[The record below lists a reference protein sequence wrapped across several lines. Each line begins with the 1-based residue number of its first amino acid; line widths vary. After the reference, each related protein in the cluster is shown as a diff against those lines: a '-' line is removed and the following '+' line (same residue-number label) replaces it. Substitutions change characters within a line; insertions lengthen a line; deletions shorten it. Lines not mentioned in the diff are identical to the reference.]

1 MSKSIGQ
8 ILQQVEL
15 KSNKELRNE
24 GIQNYFSKAKSLS
37 FIELQELIN
46 HSIPDT
52 SLHFNTCQ
60 NQKSQYPSYKLGS
73 LSSSF
78 ESNGDP
84 AAIGY
89 DATGGYSYGTYQ
101 IETKN
106 GTMKDFITFLN
117 NSPNNMAYSLR
128 LQNADGLKGAA
139 DKTPAFEKAW
149 KELAQD
155 SGFVQAQRD
164 FIIEKKLRPLLKKID
179 NIRGLDLDKRHPVIK
194 DALYSLAVQH
204 GRADL
209 IVKRAFG
216 ADASGYNDEEFI
228 NKLYQSRIDYVSS
241 LTQMNPREQYNIIHY
256 RYPQERNRA
265 LEYLKII

>member
-1 MSKSIGQ
+1 M
-8 ILQQVEL
+8 
-15 KSNKELRNE
+15 
-24 GIQNYFSKAKSLS
+24 
-37 FIELQELIN
+37 
-46 HSIPDT
+46 T
-52 SLHFNTCQ
+52 
-60 NQKSQYPSYKLGS
+60 SYKLGS

-117 NSPNNMAYSLR
+117 NSPNNLAYSLR

-139 DKTPAFEKAW
+139 EKTPAFEKAW

-216 ADASGYNDEEFI
+216 ADVSSCSDREIINRLYNARIAYVSALTKIEAKVRDNII
-228 NKLYQSRIDYVSS
+228 NK
-241 LTQMNPREQYNIIHY
+241 
-256 RYPQERNRA
+256 RYPQERDKA
-265 LEYLKII
+265 LKFLSKD